1 MEKNNL
7 LYISLIVLGFLATGV
22 LVIILAPDVWW
33 IGLITISVAI
43 VVTLWALSIYLIP
56 KKS

>member
-7 LYISLIVLGFLATGV
+7 LDITLMVLGFLATGI
-22 LVIILAPDVWW
+22 LLIILAPNVWW

-43 VVTLWALSIYLIP
+43 IVTLWALSIYLIP